1 MHQFTEVSQRVWKCH
16 LTSERYHIW
25 MAFVVGLPRQQ
36 SKSILQCGPRESSA
50 WTFPACVQSIKFKEN
65 NKDKPWWPHTS
76 KHRWIQGLL
85 WKALCTCT
93 GSAWFDV
100 TNYLRINTSCSV
112 SWKLGR
118 DQISSVYKARNILW
132 QKDSPERHQTMHGM
146 GLLFAKP
153 EKGEKRRKV
162 TNVLKWPERTVPDVL
177 K

>member
-1 MHQFTEVSQRVWKCH
+1 MRNTVPHLTHKPLRPDIITLVVMHQLIEVSQCVWKCH
-16 LTSERYHIW
+16 LTSERCHIRT
-25 MAFVVGLPRQQ
+25 AFVVGLPRQQ

-100 TNYLRINTSCSV
+100 TNYLRINTSCSQDTI
-112 SWKLGR
+112 KCH
-118 DQISSVYKARNILW
+118 
-132 QKDSPERHQTMHGM
+132 PFT
-146 GLLFAKP
+146 KP
-153 EKGEKRRKV
+153 EISYDRKI
-162 TNVLKWPERTVPDVL
+162 VLKDTTQYMAFVCKTWKGR
-177 K
+177 KA